1 MAVTITKKFHNG
13 TEYKDIAKVVF
24 TSPNFTSPAV
34 AGTRSHMPPG
44 GAYMGTWFEAVDWMY
59 RAFPDQEYAQFPDEM
74 ESLFGKVVVTSLFDF
89 ASDTT
94 ISGYHLYGSNYPI
107 AADTVHST
115 DGFVEL
121 NQTKR
126 NWGGIS
132 AAYNGSLHAYT
143 AAGLYTQIVGTQSLV
158 SWDSRNIYWS
168 GVTSSLNGDLFFC
181 SKMLTG
187 AFDPIIYKK
196 PFDGLPIDIDTAGIL
211 EDWRGIAS
219 SSTND
224 IYIATAY
231 GSIYKLP
238 GGLAPLELL
247 LPGPIGGLVSGIT
260 CSLNGSIY
268 VTVSTSA
275 NGGVIYKL
283 VDGTFISL
291 NQAPRVWTGIAAS
304 KVNNNVYAVEE
315 FGDIYVQI
323 YGEGDFIPTGQ
334 ADTRWNGIACGF
346 DGAVYTCNDDDVYK
360 MAIDPAEAAS
370 LNILCIDKDN
380 YGVIGS
386 SSVVG
391 EPYILEGVGEV
402 TEVSIVFSSTVGTKV
417 VNEWLNSTVV
427 ADFDTLVS
435 GVAIGDANP
444 VTCDI
449 SAVVSGTADDTE
461 GTTLL
466 GSVIGSVT
474 GIMNGTG
481 TVIGTVSGTVSGEL
495 SSSTNDGTGNREY
508 SIVSG
513 TISGTL
519 EGAEHGAI
527 SGTVSGTLSGAMI
540 GPYEF
545 ASLQYTTSD
554 SITAAS
560 TIPLP
565 RRHHGGNSVIFA
577 VSFGEA
583 YDCRLTAWD
592 DATHSTTNNKILAE
606 EHYRVDAVAF
616 RSNSAEPHAPV
627 FNDTGLL
634 VHPEAFDI
642 PLKGNEKYFGD
653 FDLIFAIDSGE
664 YGEYVVFTPRLVNMD
679 DSFIA
684 GSYDFVTTLHYQ
696 YT

>member
-59 RAFPDQEYAQFPDEM
+59 REFPTQDYAQLPDEM
-74 ESLFGKVVVTSLFDF
+74 ESLFGKLTALDEFSFATGTSGIFWYDYSTAFD
-89 ASDTT
+89 
-94 ISGYHLYGSNYPI
+94 
-107 AADTVHST
+107 V
-115 DGFVEL
+115 L
-121 NQTKR
+121 NP
-126 NWGGIS
+126 
-132 AAYNGSLHAYT
+132 
-143 AAGLYTQIVGTQSLV
+143 V
-158 SWDSRNIYWS
+158 DSRNVLYIDKTNYGTISTCIS
-168 GVTSSLNGDLFFC
+168 GTTTLPDIGVVNTVNLGFSNAVGSRIINEWINSSVIVSVN
-181 SKMLTG
+181 T
-187 AFDPIIYKK
+187 
-196 PFDGLPIDIDTAGIL
+196 
-211 EDWRGIAS
+211 
-219 SSTND
+219 
-224 IYIATAY
+224 
-231 GSIYKLP
+231 
-238 GGLAPLELL
+238 LA
-247 LPGPIGGLVSGIT
+247 SGI
-260 CSLNGSIY
+260 
-268 VTVSTSA
+268 
-275 NGGVIYKL
+275 
-283 VDGTFISL
+283 
-291 NQAPRVWTGIAAS
+291 
-304 KVNNNVYAVEE
+304 
-315 FGDIYVQI
+315 
-323 YGEGDFIPTGQ
+323 
-334 ADTRWNGIACGF
+334 
-346 DGAVYTCNDDDVYK
+346 
-360 MAIDPAEAAS
+360 
-370 LNILCIDKDN
+370 
-380 YGVIGS
+380 
-386 SSVVG
+386 
-391 EPYILEGVGEV
+391 
-402 TEVSIVFSSTVGTKV
+402 
-417 VNEWLNSTVV
+417 
-427 ADFDTLVS
+427 
-435 GVAIGDANP
+435 AIGDTNP

-592 DATHSTTNNKILAE
+592 DATHSTTSNKVLAE

-627 FNDTGLL
+627 LNDTGLL

-684 GSYDFVTTLHYQ
+684 GGYDFVTTLHYQ